1 MKRLSCIVLAVILM
15 AGLCGCSSIDPVKAV
30 DDSMKLAFTGE
41 VTDDLVA
48 MTGETREE
56 LQELYED
63 MYNELIEDVFDA
75 VGESAYTEDVGKE
88 AITNYVNATLS
99 TIKYEVSDEYTE
111 ADGTYYVDVTVYPPL
126 WAQSAEDYIMG
137 EFLDEWE
144 SKILNGQYTLTTESQ
159 LMVDMY
165 NDLFNKLADQAKNT
179 EYGDPETVEIR
190 VEPDGDYYTVNED
203 DIDRMALAVFPT
215 Y

>member
-63 MYNELIEDVFDA
+63 MYNELIEDVFDSI
-75 VGESAYTEDVGKE
+75 GESAYTEDVGKE

-111 ADGTYYVDVTVYPPL
+111 VDGTYYVDVAVYPPL
-126 WAQSAEDYIMG
+126 WAQSADDYIMG

-144 SKILNGQYTLTTESQ
+144 SKILNGQYTFTTESQ

-165 NDLFNKLADQAKNT
+165 NDLFNKLADRAKNT